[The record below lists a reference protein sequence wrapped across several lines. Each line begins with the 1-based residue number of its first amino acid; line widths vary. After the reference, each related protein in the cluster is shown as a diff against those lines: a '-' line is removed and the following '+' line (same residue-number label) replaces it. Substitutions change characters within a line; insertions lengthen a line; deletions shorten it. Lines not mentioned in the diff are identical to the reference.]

1 MLPTLCIENPLWT
14 QFLTLSLEGQ
24 KIDLKHKIQKGLNLM
39 ESKKRGGFYTLCMM
53 GPIWIFQLIF
63 MWIRMY
69 YYYCILQKPREAFQW
84 HFYKSFACRI

>member
-39 ESKKRGGFYTLCMM
+39 ESKKEGDFIHFMYDGNNLDFPAHFYVDSYVL
-53 GPIWIFQLIF
+53 
-63 MWIRMY
+63 
-69 YYYCILQKPREAFQW
+69 LQKTREAFQW
-84 HFYKSFACRI
+84 HLLLVR

>member
-39 ESKKRGGFYTLCMM
+39 ESRKEGDYSYTLCKM
-53 GPIWIFQLIF
+53 GLTNLDFPAHFYVNLYVCTTITAFCQNV
-63 MWIRMY
+63 
-69 YYYCILQKPREAFQW
+69 KPRE
-84 HFYKSFACRI
+84 HK